1 MVVETTA
8 SSIRD
13 HHKIGVT
20 GNTSKIEQR
29 QTKIVMKNIT
39 ILKPGR
45 TLRNNSQIANA
56 DEELRLNINSDR
68 SPKSTEVSVG
78 SK

>member
-45 TLRNNSQIANA
+45 TSTNNSHIANA
-56 DEELRLNINSDR
+56 DEELGVSINAHR
-68 SPKSTEVSVG
+68 SAKLIEVNV
-78 SK
+78 KF